1 MSGERPYPDFM
12 FPQMTTPNVA
22 KPDWRPTF
30 VDYLYVSVTN
40 VMAFSPTDT
49 MPLARWA
56 KTMMTVQAMVALSTA
71 ALVISRAVN
80 VLG

>member
-1 MSGERPYPDFM
+1 
-12 FPQMTTPNVA
+12 
-22 KPDWRPTF
+22 
-30 VDYLYVSVTN
+30 
-40 VMAFSPTDT
+40 

-56 KTMMTVQAMVALSTA
+56 KTMMTIQALVALSTA